1 MPKLAA
7 LNTYSDLELSLMVLL
22 NYFGTG
28 STRKKNLGNRYAA
41 VQKIVDQICHGTVP
55 PGKGNKSPLDP
66 TKLENAIAKVFS
78 SDMDEI
84 KKEIMKNYEQN

>member
-1 MPKLAA
+1 MPKIQA
-7 LNTYSDLELSLMVLL
+7 LNTYSDLELALMVLL

-28 STRKKNLGNRYAA
+28 ATRKQKLGSRYAA

-55 PGKGNKSPLDP
+55 AGKGGAVDPAKLDD
-66 TKLENAIAKVFS
+66 AIKKVFS

-84 KKEIMKNYEQN
+84 RKEIMKNYES